1 MRLVAAVTL
10 AAAALLAAA
19 CGGQSAEQHAKERFG
34 AYVQAEQARGRAEDD
49 LRRVFGELARSAGKR
64 DQAGVRAAVGRGK
77 HALSEIDASLEIEI
91 GSAEALAAYE
101 PTRDD
106 GRKLADALRR
116 TRAGTKL
123 VDRQL
128 SIASRDPFLDTTANE
143 REVGRLSSQITTT
156 SVAAAFARRRAQ
168 RAIAL
173 ALGVEPPL
181 DVMYDVPQQSPS
193 P

>member
-1 MRLVAAVTL
+1 
-10 AAAALLAAA
+10 
-19 CGGQSAEQHAKERFG
+19 
-34 AYVQAEQARGRAEDD
+34 
-49 LRRVFGELARSAGKR
+49 
-64 DQAGVRAAVGRGK
+64 VRAAVGRGK